1 MTAEEEEIFCELVGK
16 FVFDAEM
23 TDKEAQERAYK
34 EVFRLRE
41 QKKSTGDCNYRD
53 ADQRV

>member
-1 MTAEEEEIFCELVGK
+1 MTEEEEEIFCELVGK
-16 FVFDAEM
+16 FVFEAEM
-23 TDKEAQERAYK
+23 TDREAQERAYK

-41 QKKSTGDCNYRD
+41 QKKSTSDCNYRD